1 MNSEKCQM
9 MLDSSRIIIKDSCI
23 LFDLIDLGLMANFFE
38 LDYLVYTTNFVLV
51 EITENEQ
58 QVEVN
63 KYIES
68 GALIVDSQG
77 AYESVLAIYE
87 ECKGLSLTDCSVIEF
102 AMRTDGLVLSADKAL
117 RNEAIRRRCKVS
129 GVLWIIRKLYERKI
143 ISSEEAVRKLEL
155 YSSINPRAPK
165 NEIAQLIKELTK

>member
-1 MNSEKCQM
+1 MR
-9 MLDSSRIIIKDSCI
+9 LDSSRIIIKDSCI

-51 EITENEQ
+51 EVTENEQ

-68 GALIVDSQG
+68 GGLIVDKQG
-77 AYESVLAIYE
+77 TYESILAIHE

-102 AMRTDGLVLSADKAL
+102 AMRSDGLILSADKAL
-117 RNEAIRRRCKVS
+117 RNEAIRRRCKVG
-129 GVLWIIRKLYERKI
+129 GVLWIIRELCETTI
-143 ISSEEAVRKLEL
+143 ISGEEAIRKLEL
-155 YSSINPRAPK
+155 YSSINTRAPRK
-165 NEIAQLIKELTK
+165 EIAMLINDLSKYRS